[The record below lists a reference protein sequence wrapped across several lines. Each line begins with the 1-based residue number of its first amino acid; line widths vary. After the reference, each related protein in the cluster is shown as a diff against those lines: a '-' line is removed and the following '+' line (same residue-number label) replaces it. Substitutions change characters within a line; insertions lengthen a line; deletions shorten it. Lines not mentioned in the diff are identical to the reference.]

1 MADASADGVR
11 DKVSAR
17 DILVRDAA
25 LLTDTVREAGALALS
40 LFRTELKN
48 WTKGASSPVSEAD
61 IAVNDLLERRLR
73 SATPDYGW
81 LSEESADDE
90 QRLGKR
96 LVWIVDPIDGTR
108 GYLAGRED
116 WCVSVALVEDAS
128 PLLAAVFAPASDEF
142 FFAARG
148 QGAARNRVPV
158 YATVGTEM
166 DFSRVAGP
174 KPLVERLSRSSDE
187 VTLHPRIGSLAL
199 RLCRVAQ
206 GSLDAAFAGGQS
218 RDWDLAAAN
227 LIVQEAN
234 GNMTTL
240 SGDKILYNRREVTHG
255 VLVAAGRD
263 RHARIIEHFRNR
275 TVALSASIA
284 RVILL
289 AGHRVRKRNHAR

>member
-1 MADASADGVR
+1 LAD
-11 DKVSAR
+11 VSAGSVHNKSLAP
-17 DILVRDAA
+17 DILARDAA
-25 LLTDTVREAGALALS
+25 LLTNTVREAGALALS

-61 IAVNDLLERRLR
+61 IAVNDLIEMRLR

-90 QRLGKR
+90 ARLGKHR
-96 LVWIVDPIDGTR
+96 VWIVDPIDGTR

-116 WCVSVALVEDAS
+116 WCVSVALVEHAS
-128 PLLAAVFAPASDEF
+128 PVLAAVFAPASDEF
-142 FFAARG
+142 FFAMRG
-148 QGAARNRVPV
+148 QGAARNGVPV
-158 YATVGTEM
+158 YATSGTEL

-174 KPLVERLSRSSDE
+174 KPLVERLSRSPGE
-187 VTLHPRIGSLAL
+187 ITLYPRIGSLAL
-199 RLCRVAQ
+199 RLCRVAE
-206 GSLDAAFAGGQS
+206 GRLDAAFAGGQS

-240 SGDKILYNRREVTHG
+240 SGDPILYNRREVTHG

-263 RHARIIEHFRNR
+263 RHASIVEHFRSR
-275 TVALSASIA
+275 PLP
-284 RVILL
+284 
-289 AGHRVRKRNHAR
+289 

>member
-1 MADASADGVR
+1 LADASADMH
-11 DKVSAR
+11 DKTLSREALSHEALSR
-17 DILVRDAA
+17 EGLAGDAV

-61 IAVNDLLERRLR
+61 IAVNDLLEKRLR

-90 QRLGKR
+90 SRLGKH

-128 PLLAAVFAPASDEF
+128 PVLAAVFVPASDEF
-142 FFAARG
+142 FFAMRG
-148 QGAARNRVPV
+148 QGATRNDVPIH
-158 YATVGTEM
+158 ATSGTEL

-174 KPLVERLSRSSDE
+174 KPLVQRLSPSSDE
-187 VTLHPRIGSLAL
+187 IVLYPRIGSLAL
-199 RLCRVAQ
+199 RLCRVAE
-206 GSLDAAFAGGQS
+206 GRLDAAFAGGQS

-227 LIVQEAN
+227 LIVQEAG
-234 GNMTTL
+234 GNMTAL
-240 SGDKILYNRREVTHG
+240 SGDAIQYNRREVTHG
-255 VLVAAGRD
+255 MLVAAGRD
-263 RHARIIEHFRNR
+263 RHARIVEHFRNR
-275 TVALSASIA
+275 PL
-284 RVILL
+284 
-289 AGHRVRKRNHAR
+289 

>member
-1 MADASADGVR
+1 LADASAERVHDR
-11 DKVSAR
+11 
-17 DILVRDAA
+17 ILARDAA
-25 LLTDTVREAGALALS
+25 LLRDTVQEAGALALS

-61 IAVNDLLERRLR
+61 IRVNDLLERRLR
-73 SATPDYGW
+73 AATPDYGW

-90 QRLGKR
+90 SRLEKR
-96 LVWIVDPIDGTR
+96 LAWIVDPIDGTR

-128 PLLAAVFAPASDEF
+128 PVLAAVFAPASDEF

-148 QGAARNRVPV
+148 QGAVRNQVPV
-158 YATVGTEM
+158 FATSGVEL

-174 KPLVERLSRSSDE
+174 KPLVERLSRSADE
-187 VTLHPRIGSLAL
+187 IILHPRIGSLAL

-206 GSLDAAFAGGQS
+206 GKLDAAFAGGQS

-227 LIVQEAN
+227 LIVREAN
-234 GNMTTL
+234 GNMTAL
-240 SGDKILYNRREVTHG
+240 SGDAILYNRREVAHG

-263 RHARIIEHFRNR
+263 RHARIVEHFRTR
-275 TVALSASIA
+275 PLP
-284 RVILL
+284 
-289 AGHRVRKRNHAR
+289 

>member
-1 MADASADGVR
+1 MAD
-11 DKVSAR
+11 VSAGIRR
-17 DILVRDAA
+17 DDPMNRDAA
-25 LLTDTVREAGALALS
+25 LLRETVQEAGALALS

-61 IAVNDLLERRLR
+61 IAVNDLIAGRLR

-90 QRLGKR
+90 MRLGKR
-96 LVWIVDPIDGTR
+96 RVWIVDPIDGTR

-116 WCVSVALVEDAS
+116 WCVSVALVEDARPVS
-128 PLLAAVFAPASDEF
+128 AAVFAPASEEF
-142 FFAARG
+142 FFAERG
-148 QGAARNRVPV
+148 RGSRLNGLPV
-158 YATVGTEM
+158 HATSGTEL
-166 DFSRVAGP
+166 DFSRIAGP
-174 KPLVERLSRSSDE
+174 KPLVQRLSRSSGE
-187 VTLHPRIGSLAL
+187 ISLHPRIGSLAL

-240 SGDKILYNRREVTHG
+240 SGDTILYNRREVTHG

-263 RHARIIEHFRNR
+263 RHARIVEHFRNR
-275 TVALSASIA
+275 PLP
-284 RVILL
+284 
-289 AGHRVRKRNHAR
+289 